1 MSLNSLISYI
11 SNSQI
16 ITELVKRIKNNNELN
31 IIGSSRYAK
40 SIIINF
46 RRILDKRIRNILNIK
61 EIVMPIFKALDLNK
75 GLSRDLVRDAKAI
88 ALSADSNNSKIINIG
103 KSVRISDQLST

>member
-1 MSLNSLISYI
+1 M
-11 SNSQI
+11 
-16 ITELVKRIKNNNELN
+16 
-31 IIGSSRYAK
+31 
-40 SIIINF
+40 NF
-46 RRILDKRIRNILNIK
+46 KRILDKRIRNILNNK

-75 GLSRDLVRDAKAI
+75 GLLRDLVSDAKAI

>member
-1 MSLNSLISYI
+1 MCNK
-11 SNSQI
+11 NF
-16 ITELVKRIKNNNELN
+16 KRIFD
-31 IIGSSRYAK
+31 K
-40 SIIINF
+40 S
-46 RRILDKRIRNILNIK
+46 IRNILNIK
-61 EIVMPIFKALDLNK
+61 EIVIPIFKALDLNK